1 MKKKKLRLKQW
12 VKDAL
17 MMIAISVI
25 LATLFIVGIY
35 GYEKE
40 AKKCD
45 EYYGRTCSIYEVDQ
59 FGKGVRH

>member
-12 VKDAL
+12 VKDTL
-17 MMIAISVI
+17 MIMSISVV
-25 LATLFIVGIY
+25 LATVFIAGIY

-45 EYYGRTCSIYEVDQ
+45 EYYGHICSIYEVDQ
-59 FGKGVRH
+59 FGKGVRQ

>member
-17 MMIAISVI
+17 MLIAISVV
-25 LATLFIVGIY
+25 LATLFIVGVY
-35 GYEKE
+35 GYERE

>member
-1 MKKKKLRLKQW
+1 MKKKKWRLKQW

-17 MMIAISVI
+17 IIISMV

-59 FGKGVRH
+59 FGKGVRY

>member
-17 MMIAISVI
+17 MLIAISVV
-25 LATLFIVGIY
+25 LVTLFIVDIY
-35 GYEKE
+35 VYEKE

-45 EYYGRTCSIYEVDQ
+45 EYYGRTRSIYEVDQ

>member
-17 MMIAISVI
+17 MIMAISVVI
-25 LATLFIVGIY
+25 ATLFIVGIY

-40 AKKCD
+40 AKNCD
-45 EYYGRTCSIYEVDQ
+45 EYYCCTCSIY
-59 FGKGVRH
+59 FGKEVRY

>member
-12 VKDAL
+12 AKDVL
-17 MMIAISVI
+17 MLIAISVV
-25 LATLFIVGIY
+25 LVTLFIVDIY
-35 GYEKE
+35 VYENE
-40 AKKCD
+40 AKKCN

>member
-17 MMIAISVI
+17 IIMAISVV
-25 LATLFIVGIY
+25 LATLFITGIY
-35 GYEKE
+35 GYKRE

-45 EYYGRTCSIYEVDQ
+45 EYYGRTCSSYEVDQ
-59 FGKGVRH
+59 FGKGVRQ

>member
-1 MKKKKLRLKQW
+1 MKKKKRRLKQW

-17 MMIAISVI
+17 MIMAISGIIV
-25 LATLFIVGIY
+25 TLFIVGIY

-45 EYYGRTCSIYEVDQ
+45 EYYCCTCSIY
-59 FGKGVRH
+59 FGKEVRY

>member
-12 VKDAL
+12 VKDTL
-17 MMIAISVI
+17 MIMSISVV

-59 FGKGVRH
+59 FGKGVRQ

>member
-1 MKKKKLRLKQW
+1 MKKKKRRLKQW

-17 MMIAISVI
+17 MIMTISGVI
-25 LATLFIVGIY
+25 VTLFIVGIY

-45 EYYGRTCSIYEVDQ
+45 EYYCCTCSIY
-59 FGKGVRH
+59 FGKEVRY

>member
-1 MKKKKLRLKQW
+1 MKKKKWRLKQW

-17 MMIAISVI
+17 MIMAISGVI
-25 LATLFIVGIY
+25 VKLFIVGIY

-45 EYYGRTCSIYEVDQ
+45 ECYCCTCSIY
-59 FGKGVRH
+59 FGKEVRY

>member
-17 MMIAISVI
+17 MIMAISGT

-35 GYEKE
+35 GYERE

-45 EYYGRTCSIYEVDQ
+45 EYYGRTCSIYEVGQ
-59 FGKGVRH
+59 FGKEVRY

>member
-1 MKKKKLRLKQW
+1 MKKKKWRLKQW
-12 VKDAL
+12 VKDVL
-17 MMIAISVI
+17 IIISVV
-25 LATLFIVGIY
+25 LSTLFIVGIY

>member
-17 MMIAISVI
+17 MLIAISVI

-40 AKKCD
+40 AEKCD
-45 EYYGRTCSIYEVDQ
+45 EYYGRICSIYEVDQ

>member
-1 MKKKKLRLKQW
+1 MKKKKWRLKQW

-17 MMIAISVI
+17 IIISVV

-45 EYYGRTCSIYEVDQ
+45 EYYGRTCSIYEVDK
-59 FGKGVRH
+59 FGKGVRY

>member
-1 MKKKKLRLKQW
+1 MKKKKWRLKQW

-17 MMIAISVI
+17 MIMAISGVI
-25 LATLFIVGIY
+25 ATLFIVGIY

-45 EYYGRTCSIYEVDQ
+45 EYYCCTCSIY
-59 FGKGVRH
+59 F